1 MSAGENKQTRSYG
14 EAILDGFE
22 YILTNDSQS
31 FVIGQGLWSPWY
43 VGNSMSNLDKKF
55 GQERII
61 DTPVSE
67 GATTGL
73 AVGAAICGKTPIVV
87 HPRMDFA
94 LYAMDQIINQAAKWR
109 SMFGGGDNSVNI
121 TIRMI
126 INRGGEQGAQHSQA
140 LHSIFSHIPG
150 LIVVMPSTPQDAR
163 DMLVASALT
172 EDPVIYIDDRWLYED
187 KQELESIEPRKL
199 NQFGPEVVIC
209 GEDITIVSSGYCV
222 KLAKKAAEALKQKNI
237 TAEVIDL
244 KVISPLIDNCI
255 IKSVR
260 KTGKILI
267 VDGGWAPCGLS
278 SEIIALVSEKV
289 GASNSLTCGRV
300 TLPFYPAPTSEELEK
315 FYYFDETT
323 IERKVL
329 ELTGAKL

>member
-163 DMLVASALT
+163 DMLSCVS
-172 EDPVIYIDDRWLYED
+172 ID
-187 KQELESIEPRKL
+187 
-199 NQFGPEVVIC
+199 
-209 GEDITIVSSGYCV
+209 
-222 KLAKKAAEALKQKNI
+222 
-237 TAEVIDL
+237 
-244 KVISPLIDNCI
+244 
-255 IKSVR
+255 
-260 KTGKILI
+260 
-267 VDGGWAPCGLS
+267 
-278 SEIIALVSEKV
+278 
-289 GASNSLTCGRV
+289 
-300 TLPFYPAPTSEELEK
+300 
-315 FYYFDETT
+315 
-323 IERKVL
+323 
-329 ELTGAKL
+329 